1 MGTAIAQPRFVF
13 YRMDLTGRSVVWD
26 PSMLNS
32 RCKPI
37 LICIVVN
44 VFAAV
49 ACSQD
54 IPAEPQLPDRKEW
67 LAQRALEF
75 ASYRFEIEGAGRKL
89 LTFEPKPVLDWS
101 NPERNTFF
109 GVTFVW
115 TREGRPELIG
125 SAYGRGRSLRHEFH
139 SLSTE
144 PIVAERSGNRVHRF
158 QPGIE
163 WRELAGAPEP
173 AASSASRLT
182 QMRRQAER
190 FEMTM
195 IFRRPVESHHPLRL
209 LTRPAYPL
217 PGTAVNEVAL
227 FLFVQGTDPECV
239 LLLEAKSDKTWRYA
253 FARQNEGSLQA
264 NLDGKQVL
272 DMPPHW
278 PLPGSG
284 LPPPGSE
291 SAYITVTPPEA
302 KAAP

>member
-1 MGTAIAQPRFVF
+1 M
-13 YRMDLTGRSVVWD
+13 M
-26 PSMLNS
+26 NS
-32 RCKPI
+32 RCKSI
-37 LICIVVN
+37 LICIAAN
-44 VFAAV
+44 VLAAV

-54 IPAEPQLPDRKEW
+54 KPAEPQLPDRKEW
-67 LAQRALEF
+67 LAQRAGEF
-75 ASYRFEIEGAGRKL
+75 ASYRFEIELARPKL

-144 PIVAERSGNRVHRF
+144 PIVAERSGSRVHRF
-158 QPGIE
+158 PPGIQ
-163 WRELAGAPEP
+163 WRELEGAPEP

-190 FEMTM
+190 FQMTM
-195 IFRRPVESHHPLRL
+195 IIRRPVETHHPLRR
-209 LTRPAYPL
+209 LTQPAYPL

-227 FLFVQGTDPECV
+227 FLFVQGTDPECA

-253 FARQNEGSLQA
+253 FARQVEASLVA
-264 NLDGKQVL
+264 DLDGKQVL
-272 DMPPHW
+272 DMPPYQR
-278 PLPGSG
+278 
-284 LPPPGSE
+284 PPDGE
-291 SAYITVTPPEA
+291 SAYVEVTPPEA

>member
-1 MGTAIAQPRFVF
+1 MLDRSLTNLRCQP
-13 YRMDLTGRSVVWD
+13 T
-26 PSMLNS
+26 
-32 RCKPI
+32 
-37 LICIVVN
+37 LICIVFVN
-44 VFAAV
+44 VLSVLAY
-49 ACSQD
+49 SQD
-54 IPAEPQLPDRKEW
+54 LPAEPQLPDRKEW
-67 LAQRALEF
+67 LAQRAGEF
-75 ASYRFEIEGAGRKL
+75 ASYRFEIEGAGHKL
-89 LTFEPKPVLDWS
+89 LTLEPKPVLDWS

-144 PIVAERSGNRVHRF
+144 PIVAERSGSRVHRF
-158 QPGIE
+158 PPGIE
-163 WRELAGAPEP
+163 WRELAGAPERSTSD
-173 AASSASRLT
+173 ALRLT

-195 IFRRPVESHHPLRL
+195 IFRRPVERHHPLRL

-239 LLLEAKSDKTWRYA
+239 LLLEAKPDKTWRYA
-253 FARQNEGSLQA
+253 FARQNEASLVA
-264 NLDGKQVL
+264 DLDGKQVL
-272 DMPPHW
+272 DMPPYGR
-278 PLPGSG
+278 PSA
-284 LPPPGSE
+284 SE
-291 SAYITVTPPEA
+291 APYITVTPPEA